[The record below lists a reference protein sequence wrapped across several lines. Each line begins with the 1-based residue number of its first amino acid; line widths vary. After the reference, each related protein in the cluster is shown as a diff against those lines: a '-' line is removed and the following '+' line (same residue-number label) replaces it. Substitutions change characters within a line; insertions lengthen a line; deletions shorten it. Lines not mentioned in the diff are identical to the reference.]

1 MYNGDQTAPK
11 RRLGAILFAD
21 IADYARLMGQ
31 DEIGT
36 WQAVKQRIE
45 TFNAQAIDHG
55 ARRFTRRL
63 PPPGLPGGIK
73 GSISAHSSSV
83 RSLR

>member
-36 WQAVKQRIE
+36 WQAVKERIE
-45 TFNAQAIDHG
+45 TFNERAESYGGRVLQIRGD
-55 ARRFTRRL
+55 
-63 PPPGLPGGIK
+63 GLFLLFD
-73 GSISAHSSSV
+73 SAVDAVSFASTP
-83 RSLR
+83 RSG